1 MANSNH
7 LFSVDP
13 RIVTHLVCDAE
24 GGLSRFPKD
33 TLHRVS
39 ITLDLLSELLGNYSG
54 EGDLLESENNRFA
67 LSMQLSGMA
76 GVLEAVGD
84 ALQIRTPKA
93 GENEIAL
100 RFSHEEL
107 EQLTVLACRQEES
120 IEGVILSIVSD
131 ALQVFDPSK
140 RHGSSRRGMR

>member
-1 MANSNH
+1 MASNT
-7 LFSVDP
+7 LSVDP
-13 RIVTHLVCDAE
+13 RIVTNLVCDAS

-39 ITLDLLSELLGNYSG
+39 ITLEFLSELLGNYNG

-67 LSMQLSGMA
+67 LSLQLSGMA
-76 GVLEAVGD
+76 GVLDAVGD

-93 GENEIAL
+93 GEDEIVL
-100 RFSHEEL
+100 RFSQEEL
-107 EQLTVLACRQEES
+107 GQLTVLACRQEES

>member
-1 MANSNH
+1 MASNPPA
-7 LFSVDP
+7 FDP
-13 RIVTHLVCDAE
+13 RIVTPLVCDAE
-24 GGLSRFPKD
+24 GGLLRFPKD
-33 TLHRVS
+33 TLHRIS
-39 ITLDLLSELLGNYSG
+39 ITLNLLSELLGNYD
-54 EGDLLESENNRFA
+54 GDGNLLESENNRFA

-107 EQLTVLACRQEES
+107 EKLTLLAGRKEQS
-120 IEGVILSIVSD
+120 IHDVIVGIVTD
-131 ALQVFDPSK
+131 KLQAFNPD
-140 RHGSSRRGMR
+140 RRPQ

>member
-1 MANSNH
+1 MSSNTPA
-7 LFSVDP
+7 FDP

-39 ITLDLLSELLGNYSG
+39 ITLDLLSELLGNYNG

-76 GVLEAVGD
+76 AVLAAVGD
-84 ALQIRTPKA
+84 ALQIRTPKT

-100 RFSHEEL
+100 RFSREEL
-107 EQLTVLACRQEES
+107 EKLTLLAGRKEQS
-120 IEGVILSIVSD
+120 VEGVILSIVSD
-131 ALQVFDPSK
+131 ALRAFDPGK
-140 RHGSSRRGMR
+140 RHDSGRGGVQ

>member
-1 MANSNH
+1 MSNNTH
-7 LFSVDP
+7 AFDP

-39 ITLDLLSELLGNYSG
+39 ITLECLSELLGNYNG

-67 LSMQLSGMA
+67 LSLQLSGMA
-76 GVLEAVGD
+76 GVLDAVGD
-84 ALQIRTPKA
+84 ALQIRTPKT

-100 RFSHEEL
+100 RFSYEEL

-120 IEGVILSIVSD
+120 VEGVILSIVSD
-131 ALQVFDPSK
+131 ALRAFDPGK
-140 RHGSSRRGMR
+140 RHSSGGRGVQ

>member
-1 MANSNH
+1 MASNA
-7 LFSVDP
+7 LSVDP
-13 RIVTHLVCDAE
+13 RIISTLACAAD

-33 TLHRVS
+33 TLHRAS
-39 ITLDLLSELLGNYSG
+39 ITLDLLSELLGNYNG

-67 LSMQLSGMA
+67 LSLQLSGMA
-76 GVLEAVGD
+76 GVLDAVGD
-84 ALQIRTPKA
+84 ALQIRTPKT

-107 EQLTVLACRQEES
+107 EKLTVLACRKEQS
-120 IEGVILSIVSD
+120 VEGVILSIVSD

-140 RHGSSRRGMR
+140 RRN

>member
-1 MANSNH
+1 MASNT
-7 LFSVDP
+7 LSVDP

-39 ITLDLLSELLGNYSG
+39 ITLECLSELLGNYNG

-67 LSMQLSGMA
+67 LSLQLSGMA
-76 GVLEAVGD
+76 GVLDAVGD

-93 GENEIAL
+93 GEDEIVL
-100 RFSHEEL
+100 RFSQEEL
-107 EQLTVLACRQEES
+107 GQLTVLACRQEES

>member
-1 MANSNH
+1 MASNTPA
-7 LFSVDP
+7 FDP

-33 TLHRVS
+33 TLRRVS
-39 ITLDLLSELLGNYSG
+39 ITLDLLSELLGNYNG

-76 GVLEAVGD
+76 AVLAAVGD
-84 ALQIRTPKA
+84 ALQIRMPKT

-100 RFSHEEL
+100 RFSREEL
-107 EQLTVLACRQEES
+107 EKLALLAGRKEQS
-120 IEGVILSIVSD
+120 VEGVILSIVSD

-140 RHGSSRRGMR
+140 RRN